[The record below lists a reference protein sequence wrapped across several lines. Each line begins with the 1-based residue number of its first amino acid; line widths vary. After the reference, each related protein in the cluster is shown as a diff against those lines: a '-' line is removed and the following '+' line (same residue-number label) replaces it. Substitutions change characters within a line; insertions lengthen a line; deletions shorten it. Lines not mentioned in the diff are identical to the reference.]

1 MPATRQRNAAIG
13 GGAEGAGETGSSPA
27 GAAAAPGSARRRRYR
42 RGLVAWLF
50 MTPLGAVSLLVI
62 GGPGVFSIWYSFTNW
77 NGVGAAKFIGLANYR
92 HMFTDPDFRAA
103 FVHNIIWTAV
113 FLIVPMAM
121 GLLGAYLLSRVRR
134 FGLFFRVA
142 YFIPYTV
149 SSVVG
154 ASMWQGLF
162 SPQHG
167 VSQIVGINFL
177 GNVDTALGAVS
188 AVNTWARWGFL
199 AVVFLAAMQGVN
211 PSLYEAAELDGA
223 GAWNQ
228 FWHITLPSIRPT
240 AMFLGLMIVIW
251 SFLVFDWIYLLTG
264 GGPGN
269 ATDVLSTVMYRDA
282 FESQQAGYAAAI
294 GVVLALISVVV
305 VLLYHTIRR
314 RKGWNI

>member
-13 GGAEGAGETGSSPA
+13 GGTERVGETGSSAA
-27 GAAAAPGSARRRRYR
+27 GAAAAPGSARRRRHR
-42 RGLVAWLF
+42 KGLVAWLF

-62 GGPGVFSIWYSFTNW
+62 GGPGVFSIWYSFTSW

-211 PSLYEAAELDGA
+211 PSLYEAAEIDGA

>member
-1 MPATRQRNAAIG
+1 MPATKQGNLAAAAAIG
-13 GGAEGAGETGSSPA
+13 PAGEDGTSPA
-27 GAAAAPGSARRRRYR
+27 ALAAAPRTGGRRRWR
-42 RGLVAWLF
+42 RGLTAWLF
-50 MTPLGAVSLLVI
+50 MMPLGLVSLLVI
-62 GGPGVFSIWYSFTNW
+62 GGPGLFSVYYSFTDW
-77 NGVGAAKFIGLANYR
+77 NGVGAAHWIGLANYQ

-103 FVHNIIWTAV
+103 FEHNIIWTVV
-113 FLIVPMAM
+113 FLIVPMVM
-121 GLLGAYLLSRVRR
+121 GLFGAYLMSRMRR
-134 FGLFFRVA
+134 HTLLFRVA

-162 SPQHG
+162 SSQGGLGQILG
-167 VSQIVGINFL
+167 VNFL
-177 GNVDTALGAVS
+177 GNVHTALGAVS

-199 AVVFLAAMQGVN
+199 AVVFLAAMQSVS

-223 GAWNQ
+223 GDWAK

-264 GGPGN
+264 GGPCN

-282 FESQQAGYAAAI
+282 FESQEAGYAAAI
-294 GVVLALISVVV
+294 GVVLALISAVV
-305 VLLYHTIRR
+305 VLAYHTIRR

>member
-1 MPATRQRNAAIG
+1 MPATKQGNVAAAVIG
-13 GGAEGAGETGSSPA
+13 PAGEVGASPA
-27 GAAAAPGSARRRRYR
+27 GPVAGERRTRRRWR

-50 MTPLGAVSLLVI
+50 MAPLGLVSLLVI
-62 GGPGVFSIWYSFTNW
+62 GGPGLFSVYYSFTDW
-77 NGVGAAKFIGLANYR
+77 DGVGAAHFIGLANYQ
-92 HMFTDPDFRAA
+92 HMFSDPDVRAA
-103 FVHNIIWTAV
+103 FEHNIIWTLV

-121 GLLGAYLLSRVRR
+121 GLFGAYLMSRVRR
-134 FGLFFRVA
+134 YTLLFRVA

-162 SPQHG
+162 SSQGGLGQILG
-167 VSQIVGINFL
+167 VNFL
-177 GNVDTALGAVS
+177 GNVHTALGAVS

-199 AVVFLAAMQGVN
+199 AVVFLAAMQSVN

-223 GAWNQ
+223 GGWAQ

-240 AMFLGLMIVIW
+240 AMFLGLMIIIW

-264 GGPGN
+264 GGPGD

-282 FESQQAGYAAAI
+282 FESQEAGYAAAI
-294 GVVLALISVVV
+294 GVVLALISAVV
-305 VLLYHTIRR
+305 VLAYHAIRR

>member
-13 GGAEGAGETGSSPA
+13 DGAEGAGETGSSPA

-211 PSLYEAAELDGA
+211 
-223 GAWNQ
+223 Q